1 MVCTVFDDKH
11 RIFLGT
17 HRIQRV
23 SSTEKQGR
31 RHTSYVLVHEVI
43 QNESNDLV
51 RDCDIRVE
59 PFKAS
64 GPGGQHRN
72 KVESAIRM
80 VHVPTGTTV
89 IATEQRSQH
98 QNRKIARARLLDRL
112 AAGGYD
118 EYRLPE
124 QQWNWCQWR
133 NKVSLPNG
141 KKLTMTTVM
150 RKGI

>member
-1 MVCTVFDDKH
+1 M
-11 RIFLGT
+11 
-17 HRIQRV
+17 QRV

-31 RHTSYVLVHEVI
+31 RHTSYALVHEVI
-43 QNESNDLV
+43 QNESDVFV
-51 RDCDIRVE
+51 RDVDIRVE

-112 AAGGYD
+112 ATVGYD
-118 EYRLPE
+118 EFILPD

-133 NKVSLPNG
+133 DEVKLPNG
-141 KKLTMTTVM
+141 KKQNMSSAYS
-150 RKGI
+150 KGIKA